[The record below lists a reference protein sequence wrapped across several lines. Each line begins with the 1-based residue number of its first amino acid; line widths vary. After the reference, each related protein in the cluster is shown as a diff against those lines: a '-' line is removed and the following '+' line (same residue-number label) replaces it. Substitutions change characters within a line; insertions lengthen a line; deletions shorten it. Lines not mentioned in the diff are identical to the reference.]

1 VLLLGV
7 ALLAG
12 CGGGPKPV
20 SESGKWATSAPGDEG
35 FDGDRLEAVENSIP
49 REFSGVRGIVVARHG
64 RIVLE
69 RYYDGHDAADQFEVF
84 SVTKSVVSMLV
95 GIGIV
100 QRNIGTVEQ
109 LYGDFL
115 PEAVSAAE
123 DERMGE
129 VTLKQLLTMTAG
141 FRDTQATGKNILL
154 KLITLRKLVRP
165 PGTKWEYDNG
175 SAHIVSAIVHRTSG
189 ISTKQYAQET
199 LFTPLGIRPGE
210 WPADAEGITFGSTGL
225 TLTVRDM
232 ATLGELYLRKGEW
245 RGRQIVPKIW
255 VELSIKD
262 RVDTDDPNLGF
273 GYFWWIGRK
282 TNSFAAIGFGGQIIA
297 VYPDKDLVVAIT
309 CDAANPVDTRTLL
322 TERILPAV
330 ED

>member
-1 VLLLGV
+1 VLLVGV

-20 SESGKWATSAPGDEG
+20 SESGEWATSSPGDEG
-35 FDGDRLEAVENSIP
+35 FDGDRLEAVENAIP
-49 REFSGVRGIVVARHG
+49 REFSSVRGILVARHG

-69 RYYDGHDAADQFEVF
+69 RYYAGHDAADHFEVF

-109 LYGDFL
+109 LFGDFL
-115 PEAVSAAE
+115 PDAVAAAE
-123 DERMGE
+123 DQRMGE

-154 KLITLRKLVRP
+154 KLITLRRLVRP

-189 ISTKQYAQET
+189 IPTKQYAQET

-210 WPADAEGITFGSTGL
+210 WPADAEGVTFGSTGL

-232 ATLGELYLRKGEW
+232 AKLGELYLRNGEW
-245 RGRQIVPKIW
+245 RGRQVVPKKW
-255 VELSIKD
+255 VELSTKD
-262 RVDTDDPNLGF
+262 RVDTDEPNLGY
-273 GYFWWIGRK
+273 GYYWWIDRK
-282 TNSFAAIGFGGQIIA
+282 TKSYLAIGFGAQIIA
-297 VYPDKDLVVAIT
+297 VTPEKDLVVAIVA
-309 CDAANPVDTRTLL
+309 DPANPPETRKLR
-322 TERILPAV
+322 ERILAAV